1 MTRIKL
7 HFWWL
12 IDRSLIRFKS
22 NDIRALWVI
31 TFSEPREK
39 VAVSPIL
46 HHQCPPMKNRP
57 QKVVESIK
65 DAARWECRSLVLS
78 LTASLPSAGSL
89 DTRTMLWLWRTI
101 TKEIEKAFVVYHFSS
116 QLSSCSF
123 VHSTA
128 SWCGSF
134 LYFWWL
140 QQSDSDF
147 AHSVWCQNNQHDA
160 NRPLGQEKKETKVF

>member
-1 MTRIKL
+1 MGNNVQWAERKSSRLTNSPPSMSTDEKPTTKSRRKHQRCCTMRMSISRPV
-7 HFWWL
+7 
-12 IDRSLIRFKS
+12 IDGLF
-22 NDIRALWVI
+22 
-31 TFSEPREK
+31 
-39 VAVSPIL
+39 AVGGIVR
-46 HHQCPPMKNRP
+46 HENYA
-57 QKVVESIK
+57 VTI
-65 DAARWECRSLVLS
+65 
-78 LTASLPSAGSL
+78 
-89 DTRTMLWLWRTI
+89 WRTI